1 MTDLLTTAAV
11 SLAAWLA
18 CCVALMQAL
27 RWLTSPEAVQVIEQ
41 VAEMTR

>member
-1 MTDLLTTAAV
+1 MSDLLTTAAV

-27 RWLTSPEAVQVIEQ
+27 RWLTSPEAVQV
-41 VAEMTR
+41 VASILESTR